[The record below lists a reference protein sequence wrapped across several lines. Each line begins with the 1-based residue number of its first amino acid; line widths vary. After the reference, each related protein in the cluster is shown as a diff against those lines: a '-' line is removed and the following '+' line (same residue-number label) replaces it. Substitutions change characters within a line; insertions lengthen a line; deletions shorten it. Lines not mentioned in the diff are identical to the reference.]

1 MSTAGVLLAAGSGS
15 RFAGA
20 EHKLLIS
27 VRGRPLYRWALEHA
41 LAAGL
46 DELIV
51 VTGAAVLDLP
61 PSVTVAH
68 NDRWA
73 EGQAGSV
80 HVGLA
85 AAEANGHEAA
95 VIGLADQP
103 GVPTEAWRRVAAAM
117 VPIAVAVYAGRRA
130 NPVRLHREVWR
141 LLPTEGDEGAR
152 TLMRLR
158 PELVTEVPCPGD
170 PADIDTVEDLTTWN
184 S

>member
-20 EHKLLIS
+20 EHKLLVS
-27 VRGRPLYRWALEHA
+27 VRGRPLYLWALEQA

-51 VTGAAVLDLP
+51 VTGAAALTLP
-61 PSVTVAH
+61 SPVTVAR

-85 AAEANGHEAA
+85 AAEASGHEAA

-103 GVPTEAWRRVAAAM
+103 GVPAEAWRRVAAAA
-117 VPIAVAVYAGRRA
+117 VPIAVAVYAGRRG
-130 NPVRLHREVWR
+130 NPVRLHHEVWP
-141 LLPTEGDEGAR
+141 LLPITGDEGAR
-152 TLMRLR
+152 IVMRLR

-170 PADIDTVEDLTTWN
+170 PADIDTVEDLATWN

>member
-27 VRGRPLYRWALEHA
+27 VRGRPLYQWALGHA
-41 LAAGL
+41 LAAGF

-61 PSVTVAH
+61 PSVTVAP

-85 AAEANGHEAA
+85 AAEVAGHEAV

-103 GVPTEAWRRVAAAM
+103 GIPTEAWRRVAAAHA
-117 VPIAVAVYAGRRA
+117 PIAVAVYEGRRA
-130 NPVRLHREVWR
+130 NPVRLHREVWP
-141 LLPTEGDEGAR
+141 LVPEDGDEGAR